1 MQNKKIFNTFLE
13 SIEEQEIK
21 SYAQLIQLLSG
32 TDLEDT
38 ELLLKELQNL
48 TFIEDE
54 EVLYNKLP
62 MAVYYKQLPV
72 VLNSDI
78 LVKVVIMQQAD
89 GLILVVPENIVE
101 TYQDLVED
109 AELISEKNNGIS
121 LYAEIY
127 NFEMSDPKLQDLI
140 KATYVASGNELKA
153 FDLKDKLAKEQKDKE
168 AEEKPGKDRDLGGFD
183 DLDSF
188 DEISEEVADI
198 PEVEVN
204 EEAYRKFKKQ
214 SNALEK
220 FVERLYNKAN
230 PVLRE
235 HVRVKNFK
243 KVLVIEVDNKN
254 IYEAYATKTAVA
266 KQLLSNFGEAIR
278 RNRNTQLVDSFS
290 KDGKRFFILAENL
303 ANNYW
308 YVINEDMDKLDDDK
322 TYIEPNSRTVV
333 KLRQSN
339 IRKESRHIV
348 PYKKGK
354 KIVFVGGII

>member
-1 MQNKKIFNTFLE
+1 MLNLELVKLPESIDHIERNAFEGSGLESINIPRDCTVGEDVFKNCVFLKEIQVVGIQSFIDSTSTRTLDWIEKNKIKNKGNGALNNMQNKKIFNTFLE

-153 FDLKDKLAKEQKDKE
+153 FDLKDKLAKEQK
-168 AEEKPGKDRDLGGFD
+168 R
-183 DLDSF
+183 
-188 DEISEEVADI
+188 
-198 PEVEVN
+198 
-204 EEAYRKFKKQ
+204 
-214 SNALEK
+214 
-220 FVERLYNKAN
+220 
-230 PVLRE
+230 
-235 HVRVKNFK
+235 
-243 KVLVIEVDNKN
+243 
-254 IYEAYATKTAVA
+254 
-266 KQLLSNFGEAIR
+266 
-278 RNRNTQLVDSFS
+278 
-290 KDGKRFFILAENL
+290 
-303 ANNYW
+303 
-308 YVINEDMDKLDDDK
+308 
-322 TYIEPNSRTVV
+322 
-333 KLRQSN
+333 
-339 IRKESRHIV
+339 
-348 PYKKGK
+348 
-354 KIVFVGGII
+354 